1 MDRRIKISVCGS
13 TPLIVDEVYNILKKM
28 QLFEVMKSDDFRH
41 SDIIYW
47 IYGKGPSIKNFFPVW
62 IKKKPI
68 IINHW
73 IGSDVIGEIERN
85 QQHGINRIQNSI
97 QDFIYYWKWKNGG
110 LINLA
115 AAPWLIDELSKLHI
129 YATYLPITTIDLNE
143 LEPADI
149 HVEKDIDFLT
159 YVPFRSFD
167 FYGGDKIVKLAH
179 RWQNYQFLLV
189 IPDLDEIP
197 LDFVEK
203 MPKNVIVSPK
213 VTRSEMFELYK
224 RSKFFIRYTQ
234 HDAISLSV
242 LEALYFNVHVLW
254 TYDFP
259 FTQKINSD
267 EILSDSIPV
276 LVQNW
281 RPNEDGHAFI
291 RKNYS
296 TEKFR
301 EDFMKII
308 QNKSNLLK

>member
-1 MDRRIKISVCGS
+1 MDRPIKISVCGS
-13 TPLIVDEVYNILKKM
+13 TPLIVDAVYDIIHKIPF
-28 QLFEVMKSDDFRH
+28 FEVMKSDDFRN

-47 IYGKGPSIKNFFPVW
+47 IYCKGPSIIKYYPVW
-62 IKKKPI
+62 IKKDPI

-73 IGSDVIGEIERN
+73 IGTDVMGEIERN
-85 QQHGINRIQNSI
+85 RQHGIHRIQNSI

-129 YATYLPITTIDLNE
+129 NATFLPITTIDLDQ

-149 HVEKDIDFLT
+149 HLKKDIDFLT

-167 FYGGDKIVKLAH
+167 FYGGDKIVKLAQ
-179 RWQNYQFLLV
+179 RWQKYQFLLV
-189 IPDLDEIP
+189 IPDLGEIP
-197 LDFVEK
+197 LDFIEK
-203 MPKNVIVSPK
+203 MPKNIILSPK
-213 VTRSEMFELYK
+213 VTRSEMFEFYK

-242 LEALYFNVHVLW
+242 LEALYFNLHVLW

-259 FTQKINSD
+259 FTEKI
-267 EILSDSIPV
+267 ETEEKFSDSIPD

-281 RPNEDGHAFI
+281 QPNEDGHTFI
-291 RKNYS
+291 IENYS
-296 TEKFR
+296 TERFR
-301 EDFMKII
+301 EDFVKII
-308 QNKSNLLK
+308 QNKTKLLK